1 MERKAEENGAEPIA
15 TQWARVYI
23 MTNGREKGKVL
34 RVQLDFFF
42 FFTRKVCPLSLKFPG
57 CISRA

>member
-42 FFTRKVCPLSLKFPG
+42 FFSLVRSALCP
-57 CISRA
+57 